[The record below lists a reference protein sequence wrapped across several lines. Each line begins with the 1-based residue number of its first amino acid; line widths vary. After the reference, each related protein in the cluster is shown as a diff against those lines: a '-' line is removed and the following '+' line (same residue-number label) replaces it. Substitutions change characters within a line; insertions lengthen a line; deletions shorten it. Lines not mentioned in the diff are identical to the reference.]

1 MESCSTPVPDAS
13 SNGRSQTVERSLPI
27 MRDLQALSARDLRNM
42 AQIKPDR
49 VRHAHALA
57 SCLASS
63 AIMSVPDGPLLSKTW
78 QVGPIVRMR
87 AEIELAAASVLP

>member
-1 MESCSTPVPDAS
+1 
-13 SNGRSQTVERSLPI
+13 
-27 MRDLQALSARDLRNM
+27 MRDLQALSARDLSVKM
-42 AQIKPDR
+42 AHFKPDR

-78 QVGPIVRMR
+78 QVGPI
-87 AEIELAAASVLP
+87 ELAAASVLP